1 MSAESRLTVY
11 QGPAGDHNDRAM
23 SAVAE
28 LGAALSARL
37 GDQAVTVGEP
47 LAADPHGWEVE
58 LERARP
64 ALRSMAARIDEV
76 LTGGLTPVTAITR
89 CAVSLATQPRIAV
102 HHADAVVLWL
112 DAHGDL
118 NGPSDTETGY
128 LGGMALSGP
137 LGWWESG
144 FGAGLAAN
152 GAALVG
158 ARDLDAAEVEHVR
171 AGRVALVAPGPDLGA
186 RVTEAIAGR
195 PVYLHLDCD
204 VLEPGIVSTD
214 YAVPNG
220 LSLQDLHECATAVAA
235 GGLVGV
241 EIAEY
246 EGPGSA
252 DVDEL
257 LDALAPVLHMH
268 S

>member
-1 MSAESRLTVY
+1 LTVY

-23 SAVAE
+23 SAVAK

-47 LAADPHGWEVE
+47 LAADPQSWDVE

-64 ALRSMAARIDEV
+64 ALRSMAARID
-76 LTGGLTPVTAITR
+76 A
-89 CAVSLATQPRIAV
+89 AANSAA
-102 HHADAVVLWL
+102 HHADAVMLWL

-118 NGPSDTETGY
+118 NVPSDTETGY

-137 LGWWESG
+137 LGWRDSG

-158 ARDLDAAEVEHVR
+158 ARDLDAAEVEQVR

-204 VLEPGIVSTD
+204 VREPGIVSTD

-241 EIAEY
+241 EIGEY

-252 DVDEL
+252 GVNEL
-257 LDALAPVLHMH
+257 LDALAPSCTSTAEDPLRRTPSCLIVQEGHPG
-268 S
+268 SAWT